1 MTVMRKYFFI
11 LLLCSSS
18 MIAQNTNSDYQAF
31 RKGVLGSYDNF
42 RKTVLEEYAKYLQG
56 IWDEYEL
63 FRGIKRDKEP
73 KPSIAPKVDI
83 KPQDVSP
90 VLSLPTVKP
99 TVQPTTAPTNNP
111 IPVKPTIPSTL
122 PNMFFSFYGMKLS
135 TILCHIQT
143 IVGIEHQAIAKV
155 WTTYQQDRIM
165 KDVILSLLSLAMAY
179 ELNDWFTF
187 ELVRNYAEA
196 SCKNPES
203 KTVLQHF
210 LLVNMGYDVRLA
222 SCGNQLLLLVP
233 FNQQVYERSYLVI
246 DDKKYYAFYDDST
259 SKIQNTG
266 VYTCRLPNATDKG
279 RNIDLT
285 MRGGHLGIKTGMTH
299 RFSMSDGKISLHGS
313 VDEGTMEAIRH
324 YPLTDIPFYAMST
337 IDSNFH
343 QSLLE
348 QVNEQIQG
356 CSKKEAVGR
365 ILHFVQ
371 YAFDY
376 ATDGEQHGYE
386 KPYFIEENFYYP
398 KNDCEDR
405 AILFAFLVRN
415 VLGLDVHLVQY
426 PGHECTAVNF
436 STSHM
441 NGEGY
446 MYKGKAFYICDP
458 TFIGASIGQCMPD
471 YRNVKPV
478 VELWY

>member
-31 RKGVLGSYDNF
+31 RKGVLGSYDSF
-42 RKTVLEEYAKYLQG
+42 RETILENYAEYLQG
-56 IWDEYEL
+56 VWDEYEQ
-63 FRGIKRDKEP
+63 FRGIRRNKKP
-73 KPSIAPKVDI
+73 KPSIVPKADV
-83 KPQDVSP
+83 KPQDVTPIQSDP
-90 VLSLPTVKP
+90 EVKP
-99 TVQPTTAPTNNP
+99 TMQPVPTDNP
-111 IPVKPTIPSTL
+111 IPVKPIAPSTL
-122 PNMFFSFYGMKLS
+122 PNMSFPFYGMKLS
-135 TILCHIQT
+135 TILCHVQT
-143 IVGIEHQAIAKV
+143 VKGVEHQAIAKA
-155 WTTYQQDRIM
+155 WDAYRQDRVM
-165 KDVILSLLSLAMAY
+165 KDIIRSLQSLTMAY
-179 ELNDWFTF
+179 DLNDWFTF
-187 ELVRNYAEA
+187 ELVRNYTEA
-196 SCKNPES
+196 SCKNSKS
-203 KTVLQHF
+203 KTVLLHF

-246 DDKKYYAFYDDST
+246 DGKKYYAFYDDST
-259 SKIQNTG
+259 SKVQNAG
-266 VYTCRLPNATDKG
+266 VYTCRLPYETDTG

-285 MRGGHLGIKTGMTH
+285 IRGGNIGIKIGVVH
-299 RFSMSDGKISLHGS
+299 RFSMSDGKISLQGF

-324 YPLTDIPFYAMST
+324 YPQMDIPFYAMST
-337 IDSNFH
+337 IDANFH
-343 QSLLE
+343 ESLLA
-348 QVNEQIQG
+348 QVSEQIRG
-356 CSKKEAVGR
+356 CSEKEAVGR

-376 ATDGEQHGYE
+376 AADGEQHGYE

-415 VLGLDVHLVQY
+415 VLRLDVHLVQY

-436 STSHM
+436 STSQM
-441 NGEGY
+441 NGDGY

>member
-1 MTVMRKYFFI
+1 MRKYFFI
-11 LLLCSSS
+11 LLLYSSS
-18 MIAQNTNSDYQAF
+18 MMAQNINSDYHAF
-31 RKGVLGSYDNF
+31 RKGVLGSYDSF

-56 IWDEYEL
+56 VWDEYEQ

-73 KPSIAPKVDI
+73 KPSIAPKADI

-90 VLSLPTVKP
+90 VMSLPTVKP
-99 TVQPTTAPTNNP
+99 TVQPTTAPTDNP
-111 IPVKPTIPSTL
+111 IPVKPITPSTL
-122 PNMFFSFYGMKLS
+122 PNMSFPFYGMKLS
-135 TILCHIQT
+135 TILCHVQT

-155 WTTYQQDRIM
+155 WNAYQQDRVM
-165 KDVILSLLSLAMAY
+165 KDVIRSLQSLAMAY
-179 ELNDWFTF
+179 GLNDWFTF
-187 ELVRNYAEA
+187 ELVRNYTEA

-246 DDKKYYAFYDDST
+246 DGKKYYAFYDDST
-259 SKIQNTG
+259 SMVQNAG
-266 VYTCRLPNATDKG
+266 VYTCRLPDETDKG

-285 MRGGHLGIKTGMTH
+285 IKGGNLGIKTGVAY
-299 RFSMSDGKISLHGS
+299 RFSLSDGKISLQGS
-313 VDEGTMEAIRH
+313 IDAGTMEAIRH
-324 YPLTDIPFYAMST
+324 YPQMDIPFYAMST
-337 IDSNFH
+337 IDSNFR
-343 QSLLE
+343 QSLLA
-348 QVNEQIQG
+348 QVNEQIRD
-356 CSKKEAVGR
+356 CSEREAVGR

-436 STSHM
+436 STSQM
-441 NGEGY
+441 NGDGY
-446 MYKGKAFYICDP
+446 MYKGKVFYICDP

-471 YRNVKPV
+471 YRNVKPT

>member
-1 MTVMRKYFFI
+1 MRKYFFI
-11 LLLCSSS
+11 LLLYSSS
-18 MIAQNTNSDYQAF
+18 MMAQNINSEYHTF
-31 RKGVLGSYDNF
+31 RKGVLGSYDSF

-56 IWDEYEL
+56 VWDEYEQ

-73 KPSIAPKVDI
+73 KPSIAPKADI

-90 VLSLPTVKP
+90 VMSLPAVKP
-99 TVQPTTAPTNNP
+99 TVQPTTAPTDNP
-111 IPVKPTIPSTL
+111 IPVKPITPSTL
-122 PNMFFSFYGMKLS
+122 PNMSFPFYGMKLS
-135 TILCHIQT
+135 TILCHVQT

-155 WTTYQQDRIM
+155 WNAYQQDRVM
-165 KDVILSLLSLAMAY
+165 KDVIRSLQSLAMAY
-179 ELNDWFTF
+179 GLNDWFTF
-187 ELVRNYAEA
+187 ELVRNYTEA

-246 DDKKYYAFYDDST
+246 DCKKYYAFYDDST
-259 SKIQNTG
+259 NKAQNAG
-266 VYTCRLPNATDKG
+266 VYTCRLPNETDKG

-285 MRGGHLGIKTGMTH
+285 IKGGNLGIKTGVAY
-299 RFSMSDGKISLHGS
+299 RFSLSDGKISLQGS
-313 VDEGTMEAIRH
+313 IDAGTMEAIRR
-324 YPLTDIPFYAMST
+324 YPQMDIPFYAMST
-337 IDSNFH
+337 IDSNFR
-343 QSLLE
+343 QSLLA
-348 QVNEQIQG
+348 QVNEQIRD
-356 CSKKEAVGR
+356 CSEREAVDR

-415 VLGLDVHLVQY
+415 LLGLDVHLVQY

-436 STSHM
+436 STSQM
-441 NGEGY
+441 NGDGY
-446 MYKGKAFYICDP
+446 MYRGKAFYICDP

-471 YRNVKPV
+471 YRNVKPT

>member
-18 MIAQNTNSDYQAF
+18 MMAQNTNSDYQAF
-31 RKGVLGSYDNF
+31 RKEVLGSYDNF
-42 RKTVLEEYAKYLQG
+42 RETILENYAEYLQG
-56 IWDEYEL
+56 VWDEYEQ
-63 FRGIKRDKEP
+63 FRGIRRNKKP
-73 KPSIAPKVDI
+73 KPSIAPKADV
-83 KPQDVSP
+83 KPQDVTPIQSDP
-90 VLSLPTVKP
+90 EVKP
-99 TVQPTTAPTNNP
+99 TMQPVPTDNP
-111 IPVKPTIPSTL
+111 IPVKPIAPSTF
-122 PNMFFSFYGMKLS
+122 PNMSFPFYGMKLS
-135 TILCHIQT
+135 TVLCHVQT
-143 IVGIEHQAIAKV
+143 VKSVEHQAIAKA
-155 WTTYQQDRIM
+155 WDAYRQDRVM
-165 KDVILSLLSLAMAY
+165 KDIIRSLQSLAMMY
-179 ELNDWFTF
+179 GLNDWFTF
-187 ELVRNYAEA
+187 ELVRNYTEA
-196 SCKNPES
+196 SCKNSAS
-203 KTVLQHF
+203 KIVLQHF

-246 DDKKYYAFYDDST
+246 DGKKYYAFYDDST
-259 SKIQNTG
+259 SKVQNAG
-266 VYTCRLPNATDKG
+266 VYTCRLPYETDTG

-285 MRGGHLGIKTGMTH
+285 IRGGNIGIKIGVVH
-299 RFSMSDGKISLHGS
+299 RFSMSDGKISLQGF

-324 YPLTDIPFYAMST
+324 YPQMDIPFYAMST
-337 IDSNFH
+337 IDANFH
-343 QSLLE
+343 ESLLA
-348 QVNEQIQG
+348 QVSEQIRG
-356 CSKKEAVGR
+356 CSEKEAVGR

-376 ATDGEQHGYE
+376 AADGEQHGYE

-415 VLGLDVHLVQY
+415 VLRLDVHLVQY

-436 STSHM
+436 STSQM
-441 NGEGY
+441 NGDGY

>member
-1 MTVMRKYFFI
+1 MRKYFFI
-11 LLLCSSS
+11 LLLYSSS
-18 MIAQNTNSDYQAF
+18 MVAQNINSDYHAF
-31 RKGVLGSYDNF
+31 RKGVLGSYDSF

-56 IWDEYEL
+56 VWDEYEQ

-73 KPSIAPKVDI
+73 KPSIAPKADI

-90 VLSLPTVKP
+90 VMSLPTVKP
-99 TVQPTTAPTNNP
+99 TVQPTTAPTAPTDNP
-111 IPVKPTIPSTL
+111 IPVKPITPSTL
-122 PNMFFSFYGMKLS
+122 PNMSFPFYGMKLS
-135 TILCHIQT
+135 TILCHVQT

-155 WTTYQQDRIM
+155 WNAYQQDRVM
-165 KDVILSLLSLAMAY
+165 KDVIRSLQSLAMAY
-179 ELNDWFTF
+179 GLNDWFTF
-187 ELVRNYAEA
+187 ELVRNYTEA

-246 DDKKYYAFYDDST
+246 DCKKYYAFYDDST
-259 SKIQNTG
+259 NKAQNAG
-266 VYTCRLPNATDKG
+266 VYTCRLPNETDKG

-285 MRGGHLGIKTGMTH
+285 IKGGNLGIKTGVAY
-299 RFSMSDGKISLHGS
+299 RFSLSDGKISLQGS
-313 VDEGTMEAIRH
+313 IDAGTMEAIRH
-324 YPLTDIPFYAMST
+324 YPQMDIPFYAMST
-337 IDSNFH
+337 IDSNFR
-343 QSLLE
+343 QSLLA
-348 QVNEQIQG
+348 QVNEQIRD
-356 CSKKEAVGR
+356 CSEREAVGR

-415 VLGLDVHLVQY
+415 LLGLDVHLVQY

-436 STSHM
+436 STSQM
-441 NGEGY
+441 NGDGY
-446 MYKGKAFYICDP
+446 MYRGKAFYICDP

-471 YRNVKPV
+471 YRNVKPT

>member
-1 MTVMRKYFFI
+1 MRKYFFI

-18 MIAQNTNSDYQAF
+18 MMAQNTNSDYQAF
-31 RKGVLGSYDNF
+31 RKGVLGSYDSF

-56 IWDEYEL
+56 VWDEYEQ

-73 KPSIAPKVDI
+73 KPSIAPKADI

-99 TVQPTTAPTNNP
+99 TVQPTTAPADNP
-111 IPVKPTIPSTL
+111 IPVKPITPSTL
-122 PNMFFSFYGMKLS
+122 PNMSFSFYGIKLS
-135 TILCHIQT
+135 TILCHALT
-143 IVGIEHQAIAKV
+143 IDGIEHQAIAKV
-155 WTTYQQDRIM
+155 WNAYQQDKVM
-165 KDVILSLLSLAMAY
+165 KDVIRSLQSFAMAY
-179 ELNDWFTF
+179 GLNDWFTF
-187 ELVRNYAEA
+187 ELVRNYTEA
-196 SCKNPES
+196 SCKNSES

-210 LLVNMGYDVRLA
+210 LLVNMGYDVRIA
-222 SCGNQLLLLVP
+222 SCGNQLILLVP

-246 DDKKYYAFYDDST
+246 DGKKYYTFYDDST
-259 SKIQNTG
+259 SKVQNAG
-266 VYTCRLPNATDKG
+266 VYTCRLPNETDKG

-285 MRGGHLGIKTGMTH
+285 IRGGNIGIKTGVAH
-299 RFSMSDGKISLHGS
+299 RFSLSDGKITLQGS
-313 VDEGTMEAIRH
+313 VNEGTMEAIRH
-324 YPLTDIPFYAMST
+324 YPQTDIPFYAMST

-348 QVNEQIQG
+348 QVNEQIRG
-356 CSKKEAVGR
+356 CSEKEAVGR

-436 STSHM
+436 STSQM
-441 NGEGY
+441 NGDGY

-458 TFIGASIGQCMPD
+458 TFIGASTGQCMPD
-471 YRNVKPV
+471 YRNIKPV